1 MILIVKKARV
11 TRKGSDLIVE
21 TSKGRTEYST
31 LDLDLL
37 VIVGNEVV
45 IDSGTLLF
53 LSSINAPVLIH
64 GRRFDVVLV
73 PPFLT
78 TISEVR
84 KAQYTISESF
94 ALLLAKSF
102 IEGKIK
108 GMYNLIKYF
117 SYIRK
122 IDNIV
127 DPPSLDDIKKVNDI
141 DSLRLVEAELS
152 KRMWEGLRS
161 FLPADF
167 PGRKPRGED
176 FVNKSI
182 DYVYSLIYAIC
193 THAIIAAGLDP
204 YYGFMHKNYPGRVSL
219 TYDFSEMFKPFAI
232 HVVIS
237 TVNKFSIGLDKRG
250 YLDSKS
256 LVVLTRNFYE
266 MLIKRKLRSAIYAK
280 ANELRKSI
288 VEFKSFSPYV
298 YKPKVT

>member
-1 MILIVKKARV
+1 MILIVKKAKI
-11 TRKGSDLIVE
+11 TRKGSDLIIE
-21 TSKGRTEYST
+21 TSKGKAEYST

-37 VIVGNEVV
+37 VIVGSEVV

-64 GRRFDVVLV
+64 GKKYDVVLV

-84 KAQYTISESF
+84 KAQYTAPESF
-94 ALLLAKSF
+94 ILLITKSF

-108 GMYNLIKYF
+108 GMYNLVKYF
-117 SYIRK
+117 SYLRK
-122 IDNIV
+122 ADPI
-127 DPPSLDDIKKVNDI
+127 DPPNLEKIKGANDI
-141 DSLRLVEAELS
+141 DSLRLAEAELS
-152 KRMWEGLRS
+152 KKMWEGLKK
-161 FLPADF
+161 FLPSDF

-176 FVNKSI
+176 CINRSI
-182 DYVYSLIYAIC
+182 DYVYSLVYALS
-193 THAIIAAGLDP
+193 THALISAGLDP
-204 YYGFMHKNYPGRVSL
+204 YYGFMHKNQPGRVSL

-237 TVNKFSIGLDKRG
+237 TVNRFSVSLDRRG

-256 LVVLTRNFYE
+256 LTILTRNFYE
-266 MLIKRKLRSAIYAK
+266 MLIKRKLRGAIYAK

-288 VEFKSFSPYV
+288 VEFKSYSPYV
-298 YKPKVT
+298 YKPLTS

>member
-1 MILIVKKARV
+1 MILIVKNARV
-11 TRKGSDLIVE
+11 TKKGSDLIIE
-21 TSKGRTEYST
+21 SSKRRTEYST

-37 VIVGNEVV
+37 VIVGNEVT

-53 LSSINAPVLIH
+53 LSSINTPVLLH
-64 GRRFDVVLV
+64 GKKYDVVLV

-84 KAQYTISESF
+84 KAQYTISDSF

-102 IEGKIK
+102 IEGKVK

-117 SYIRK
+117 SYVRK
-122 IDNIV
+122 NENVV
-127 DPPSLDDIKKVNDI
+127 DPPDVDDIKKVNDI
-141 DSLRLVEAELS
+141 GSLRLVEAEQS
-152 KRMWEGLRS
+152 KKMWEGLKG
-161 FLPADF
+161 FLPPDF
-167 PGRKPRGED
+167 SGRKPRGED
-176 FVNKSI
+176 FVNRSL
-182 DYVYSLIYAIC
+182 DYAYSLIYAMS
-193 THAIIAAGLDP
+193 THALIAAGLDP

-237 TVNKFSIGLDKRG
+237 TVNKFSINVDKKG

-256 LVVLTRNFYE
+256 LTVLTRNFYE
-266 MLIKRKLRSAIYAK
+266 MLIKRKMRGIIYAK

-288 VEFKSFSPYV
+288 VEFKSLSPYV
-298 YKPKVT
+298 YKPLTT

>member
-1 MILIVKKARV
+1 MILIVKNARV
-11 TRKGSDLIVE
+11 TKKGSDLIIE
-21 TSKGRTEYST
+21 SSKRRAEYST

-37 VIVGNEVV
+37 VIVGNEVT

-53 LSSINAPVLIH
+53 LSSINAPVLVH
-64 GRRFDVVLV
+64 GKKYDVVLV

-78 TISEVR
+78 SISEVR
-84 KAQYTISESF
+84 KAQYTISDSF

-102 IEGKIK
+102 IEGKVK

-117 SYIRK
+117 SYARK
-122 IDNIV
+122 TENVV
-127 DPPSLDDIKKVNDI
+127 DPPDVDDIKKVSDI
-141 DSLRLVEAELS
+141 DSLRLVEAEQS
-152 KRMWEGLRS
+152 KRMWEGLKG
-161 FLPADF
+161 FLPSDF

-176 FVNKSI
+176 FVNRSL
-182 DYVYSLIYAIC
+182 DYAYSLIYAMC
-193 THAIIAAGLDP
+193 THALIASGLDP

-237 TVNKFSIGLDKRG
+237 TVNKFSINVDKKG

-256 LVVLTRNFYE
+256 LSVLTRNFYE
-266 MLIKRKLRSAIYAK
+266 MLIKRKMRGIIYAK

-298 YKPKVT
+298 YKPLTT